1 MRGKRR
7 QRRGGREGGVS
18 LKRRLIKWVS
28 VALGVFFLLMLAL
41 SITVNSR
48 ISKEYLIEEIEKSIK
63 GDVEIGD
70 VDVSIFSLPAKLT
83 LTNVSVSSREG
94 GDVNA
99 EAPVQIEE
107 VSLSV
112 GLWGLLSKHIDVTNI
127 TIRGAD
133 ITAIYREDGSTT
145 LEALFDAPD
154 EKKRKR
160 SRGKS
165 KDEKG
170 SGFNVF
176 DQEEFVTTLGGLVIM
191 DSRADITLE
200 STGLRLRCADVNL
213 DLSSIKIDPKKLEET
228 NSAQLELGGKVRLDS
243 IDGRHYGDLLIVG
256 KSTARLFNP
265 QTGDAEPDIEGEFYL
280 GDESWL
286 NTNVPFVTRAWN
298 HLQILEAVGIK
309 ISRLPE
315 KATFG
320 RSQSVA
326 AHYHLGKVTV
336 LKPLSIWLGD
346 WEFAAIENSWLETQ
360 TDQHEISGELLASK
374 GASVHFRSLIS
385 KGLNLIPEKTRAL
398 VLDDLDDQLFRDD
411 RLLVKVQ
418 STGDFSD
425 PKIRPVGAI
434 MDLGEAAKKAAKKL
448 LLEKAGSLLDGFLGG
463 GDDD

>member
-1 MRGKRR
+1 M
-7 QRRGGREGGVS
+7 
-18 LKRRLIKWVS
+18 KRRLIKWVS
-28 VALGVFFLLMLAL
+28 VALGVFLLLAIAL
-41 SITVNSR
+41 SIIVNSR
-48 ISKEYLIEEIEKSIK
+48 ISKEYLIEQIEQSIK
-63 GDVEIGD
+63 GNVEIGD
-70 VDVSIFSLPAKLT
+70 VDVSIFSIPAKLT
-83 LTNVSVSSREG
+83 LADVSLSSRKG
-94 GDVNA
+94 GDINA
-99 EAPVQIEE
+99 EAPVQIDE

-112 GLWGLLSKHIDVTNI
+112 GLWGLLSKYIDVSNI

-133 ITAIYREDGSTT
+133 ITATYREDGSTT
-145 LEALFDAPD
+145 LGELFDAPD

-160 SRGKS
+160 GGGNSMGGDKS
-165 KDEKG
+165 KNEERV
-170 SGFNVF
+170 GFNIF
-176 DQEEFVTTLGGLVIM
+176 DQEDFVATLGGLVIK

-200 STGLRLRCADVNL
+200 STGLRLRCTDVNL
-213 DLSSIKIDPKKLEET
+213 ELSSIKIDPKRLEQT

-243 IDGRHYGDLLIVG
+243 TDGHHYGDLLIVG

-265 QTGDAEPDIEGEFYL
+265 QTGDAEPDIEGEFNL

-298 HLQILEAVGIK
+298 HLRILEAVGIE
-309 ISRLPE
+309 ISKLPE
-315 KATFG
+315 RATFG

-336 LKPLSIWLGD
+336 MKPLSIWLGD
-346 WEFAAIENSWLETQ
+346 WEFAAIEDSWLETQ

-374 GASVHFRSLIS
+374 GASVHFKSLIS
-385 KGLNLIPEKTRAL
+385 QGLNLIPEEAQVL
-398 VLDDLDDQLFRDD
+398 VIDDVEDQLFRDE

-434 MDLGEAAKKAAKKL
+434 MDLSEAAKNAAKKL

-463 GDDD
+463 GKDDED

>member
-7 QRRGGREGGVS
+7 QRRGGEAG

-28 VALGVFFLLMLAL
+28 VALGVLLLLVLAL

-70 VDVSIFSLPAKLT
+70 VDVSIFSIPAKLT
-83 LTNVSVSSREG
+83 LTDVSLSSREA

-99 EAPVQIEE
+99 EAPVRIEE

-112 GLWGLLSKHIDVTNI
+112 GLWGLLSKHIDVSNI

-133 ITAIYREDGSTT
+133 ITAVYREDGSTT
-145 LEALFDAPD
+145 LGELFDAPD

-160 SRGKS
+160 GRDKS
-165 KDEKG
+165 KDEEG
-170 SGFNVF
+170 SGFNIF
-176 DQEEFVTTLGGLVIM
+176 DQEDFVATLGGLVIK

-200 STGLRLRCADVNL
+200 STGLRLRCTDVNL

-228 NSAQLELGGKVRLDS
+228 NSAKLELGGKIRLDS
-243 IDGRHYGDLLIVG
+243 TDGRHYGDLLIVG

-265 QTGDAEPDIEGEFYL
+265 QTGDAEPEIEGEFNL

-286 NTNVPFVTRAWN
+286 NTNVPFVTKAWN
-298 HLQILEAVGIK
+298 HLSMLKAVGIE
-309 ISRLPE
+309 ISKLPE
-315 KATFG
+315 RATFG

-336 LKPLSIWLGD
+336 MKPLSIWLGD

-385 KGLNLIPEKTRAL
+385 KGLNLIPEEARAL
-398 VLDDLDDQLFRDD
+398 VLDDLEGQLFRDE

-434 MDLGEAAKKAAKKL
+434 MDLSEAAKNAAQKL

-463 GDDD
+463 GKDDED